1 MPQDWDLYL
10 GGNGWLTIYIYI
22 YILSWDSFK
31 SPEAFETSL
40 LQELASL
47 ELDLVQNLFEAPPT
61 IFLRCYCWKLAIVR
75 SHGLFGMLPTDLTT
89 ASFAVAPI
97 TLQLFSLKFLRLKS
111 WPTIRSSQRDPVAT
125 CASYGSCA
133 WRAWRGS
140 SGWRL
145 VDVPCDRFLTF
156 GEVTEGLKKRYIESP
171 GNYLSQMLWME
182 SCVVM
187 NLSKLGFIGV
197 VSWVMNGKLLLDVR

>member
-1 MPQDWDLYL
+1 MMVEMLSALKGDLCLVWTINAIAAIDASRL
-10 GGNGWLTIYIYI
+10 GPVFGWKWLIAIHIYIYM
-22 YILSWDSFK
+22 LSWDSFK

-75 SHGLFGMLPTDLTT
+75 SHGLFGMRPTDLTM

-97 TLQLFSLKFLRLKS
+97 TLQPFSLKFLRLKS

-125 CASYGSCA
+125 CASCGSCA
-133 WRAWRGS
+133 
-140 SGWRL
+140 
-145 VDVPCDRFLTF
+145 
-156 GEVTEGLKKRYIESP
+156 
-171 GNYLSQMLWME
+171 
-182 SCVVM
+182 
-187 NLSKLGFIGV
+187 
-197 VSWVMNGKLLLDVR
+197 